1 MTQAGTA
8 LDATATLGRLLVEST
23 SHCAV
28 PATERAQRPVLDH
41 LAIAGST
48 GEYLV
53 PVGRRSRAVRPLVA
67 YRRLRPI
74 RPRVGRLAVAA
85 AVGVGLGRLVGAR
98 RSTTAGPGDRLLT
111 EHLASELGEPGL
123 LFAATARPCEGFVTP
138 VLQLLRPDG
147 RTVGFA
153 KLGWDAVTDAMVRNE
168 HDALVRVGRAAPDGL
183 AVPAVRWAGEWNGH
197 AVLVTAPMPA
207 RVTRLR
213 DGSSIPVE
221 PLRALAEVD
230 AAPRR
235 VALASSDLWRAAR
248 ETIDAAP
255 PALSGDLARRLD
267 DAESEVGA
275 VEVELGRAHGDW
287 VVWNLARDGAT
298 LHAWDWAYSCR
309 GVPFG
314 LDVLHYPY
322 LREVVVG
329 GRSRAD
335 ALATAE
341 AAARPAFDRL
351 GIGSDARRALSHL
364 LPIDLDLRDLRAAMA
379 RRADGGAEA
388 VGP

>member
-23 SHCAV
+23 SRCAV

-41 LAIAGST
+41 LAIAGPT

-53 PVGRRSRAVRPLVA
+53 PAGRRSRADRPLVA

-85 AVGVGLGRLVGAR
+85 AVGVGLGGLVGAR
-98 RSTTAGPGDRLLT
+98 RSTVAGPGERLLT
-111 EHLASELGEPGL
+111 ELLATELGEPAL
-123 LFAATARPCEGFVTP
+123 LFAATARPCEGFMTP

-168 HDALVRVGRAAPDGL
+168 HDALVRVGRTAPDGI
-183 AVPAVRWAGEWNGH
+183 AVPDVRWAGEWNGH
-197 AVLVTAPMPA
+197 AVLVTSPMPA

-213 DGSSIPVE
+213 EGAPIPVE

-230 AAPRR
+230 GPVRR

-248 ETIDAAP
+248 ETIEAAP
-255 PALSGDLARRLD
+255 PALSGDLERCLD
-267 DAESEVGA
+267 EAEAEVGA
-275 VEVELGRAHGDW
+275 VDVELGRAHGDW
-287 VVWNLARDGAT
+287 VVWNLARDGGT

-322 LREVVVG
+322 LRSVVVG

-335 ALATAE
+335 ALATAQAE
-341 AAARPAFDRL
+341 AGPAFDRL
-351 GIGSDARRALSHL
+351 GVGADERRALRFL
-364 LPIDLDLRDLRAAMA
+364 LPLDLDLRDLRAAMA
-379 RRADGGAEA
+379 RRAEGDTEA
-388 VGP
+388 VER